1 MITIINE
8 SQEEDKAPRRDQG
21 EDRDG
26 GWTFIETLIV
36 LGIVLILTAT
46 VGFTAVRYLQKAKVV
61 AVRTQLDT
69 LDLALQTYYLD
80 CGAFP
85 SAEQGL
91 DALWA
96 KPSVSPVPEAWNG
109 PYLMKKLSK
118 DPWGRDYVYRL
129 PGPGGLPYG
138 IASLGADGQEGGT
151 GENADIVSW

>member
-1 MITIINE
+1 MAIINE
-8 SQEEDKAPRRDQG
+8 EQNTERACLEPAKRD
-21 EDRDG
+21 ESDG

-46 VGFTAVRYLQKAKVV
+46 VGFTAVKYLQKAKVV

-80 CGAFP
+80 CGSFP

-91 DALWA
+91 ESLWT
-96 KPSVSPVPEAWNG
+96 KPAVSPVPESWNG

-118 DPWGRDYVYRL
+118 DPWSREYVYKI
-129 PGPGGLPYG
+129 PGPNGLPYG
-138 IASLGADGQEGGT
+138 IASLGADGQDGGT